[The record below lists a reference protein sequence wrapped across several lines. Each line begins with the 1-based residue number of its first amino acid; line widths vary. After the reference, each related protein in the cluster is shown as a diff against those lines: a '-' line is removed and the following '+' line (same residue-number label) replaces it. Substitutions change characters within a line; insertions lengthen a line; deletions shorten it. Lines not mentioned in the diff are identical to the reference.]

1 MSSKV
6 VIPSLSEDHW
16 ASGSIKVADIL
27 LSHFFLS
34 DYSQTYLYPGMVSSL
49 PWILQETQNDMARTL
64 TLAQSTLSNY
74 FNKHFNNVVVEVSEV
89 ENKTNPSKA
98 QISLYIQ
105 FTDNDKKEYVIGKL
119 LEIADTKITKIINQ
133 NNYG

>member
-6 VIPSLSEDHW
+6 LVPSLSEDSW

-49 PWILQETQNDMARTL
+49 PWILQETQKDMPRTL
-64 TLAQSTLSNY
+64 SLTQSTLSNY

-98 QISLYIQ
+98 QISLYIR
-105 FTDNDKKEYVIGKL
+105 FTDSENKDYVMGKL